1 MSHTTHDCPL
11 CESVS
16 PLLSHFG
23 PSLGTWGKVTVELP
37 KHIEV
42 NQCRPRWSAQ
52 WSCLPSP
59 DTLQLVFPRNWESN
73 KNIKSIWPE
82 HPLELPLLN
91 HHPFVLFP
99 VVPSPT
105 LKQLNT
111 ENVTTH
117 EHIWTPHCSSLMKLS
132 CPFMAFS
139 NPWRYGKNNIHTLL
153 PVFSC
158 HLRKIESLT
167 PSISVVKIWYQ
178 LAANPH
184 AS

>member
-1 MSHTTHDCPL
+1 MRV
-11 CESVS
+11 CESAAFT
-16 PLLSHFG
+16 FG
-23 PSLGTWGKVTVELP
+23 PSLGTWGKVTVELS
-37 KHIEV
+37 KHIKV
-42 NQCRPRWSAQ
+42 NQRRPRWSAQ

-73 KNIKSIWPE
+73 KNIKRIWPE
-82 HPLELPLLN
+82 QPLELLLLN

-99 VVPSPT
+99 VVSSPT
-105 LKQLNT
+105 SKSWKPRMERPMSTYELRIAHLWWNW
-111 ENVTTH
+111 VDF
-117 EHIWTPHCSSLMKLS
+117 
-132 CPFMAFS
+132 FMAFS
-139 NPWRYGKNNIHTLL
+139 NPWRYRNNNIHTLL

-158 HLRKIESLT
+158 HVCKIESLT